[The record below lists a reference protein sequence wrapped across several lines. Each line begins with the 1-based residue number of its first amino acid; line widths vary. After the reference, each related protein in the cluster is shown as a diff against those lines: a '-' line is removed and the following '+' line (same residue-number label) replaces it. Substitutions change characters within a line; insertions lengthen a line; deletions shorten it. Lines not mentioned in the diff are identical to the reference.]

1 VFWNIRGLNK
11 TKRMKCVGDLI
22 KVNRLDFVALQET
35 EKEVFTSKFLESDCN
50 NFAIYASC

>member
-35 EKEVFTSKFLESDCN
+35 KKEVFTSKFLESDCN